1 MYSLIGVR
9 SFESRTEGERHH
21 AYETMLEVVQEAPE
35 DFQWTIDKE
44 EFDEMIATKKES
56 ARGPDGI
63 PFGIYR
69 RAGGLVSRCLCN
81 AQRIVVE
88 GGSVPI
94 RFAASRTVFIPKLFN
109 CR

>member
-1 MYSLIGVR
+1 MGK
-9 SFESRTEGERHH
+9 SRTEGERHH
-21 AYETMLEVVQEAPE
+21 AYETILEVVQDAPE

-69 RAGGLVSRCLCN
+69 CTGGLVSRCLCN

-88 GGSVPI
+88 GGCVST
-94 RFAASRTVFIPKLFN
+94 RFAASRTAFIPKFFN
-109 CR
+109 GR